1 MGSVGG
7 VMKIE
12 IALRRSWWA
21 SAIFRRCAQ
30 CLVGIGE
37 LERVYIST
45 TLLAKTLAEKKFV
58 TNAEW

>member
-21 SAIFRRCAQ
+21 SAIFGRCAQ
-30 CLVGIGE
+30 CLEGTGE

-45 TLLAKTLAEKKFV
+45 PLLAKSLAEKKCV
-58 TNAEW
+58 TNPEW